1 MKASKQLGGF
11 VLAGGKS
18 SRMGTDKALLTVGGA
33 TLLARAVS
41 LLEPLARAVVIVG
54 PPRLQKETNVKVVQ
68 DAYPEC
74 GPLGGIATALAAAE
88 QKWNLII
95 ACDLPYLTNE
105 WLQYLIQRAT
115 ISDGEAVM
123 AENEK
128 GWEPLCAMYRHSLGA
143 KISAALERGVRKVTV
158 GLEDAKVEIVSRAEW
173 KKFDPRGRLFKN
185 VNTPEDYA
193 EARALLGGGSSGM
206 SDHFIEF
213 AKCKH
218 RV

>member
-173 KKFDPRGRLFKN
+173 KRFDPRGRLFKN
-185 VNTPEDYA
+185 VNAPEDYE
-193 EARALLGGGSSGM
+193 EARALLGGG
-206 SDHFIEF
+206 
-213 AKCKH
+213 
-218 RV
+218 

>member
-1 MKASKQLGGF
+1 
-11 VLAGGKS
+11 
-18 SRMGTDKALLTVGGA
+18 MGTDKALLTVGGT

-173 KKFDPRGRLFKN
+173 KRFDPRGRLFKN
-185 VNTPEDYA
+185 VNAPEDYE
-193 EARALLGGGSSGM
+193 EARALLGGG
-206 SDHFIEF
+206 
-213 AKCKH
+213 
-218 RV
+218 

>member
-1 MKASKQLGGF
+1 LKASKQLGGF

-54 PPRLQKETNVKVVQ
+54 PPRLQKETNVKVVP

-95 ACDLPYLTNE
+95 ACDLPYLTDE

-123 AENEK
+123 AENKK

-158 GLEDAKVEIVSRAEW
+158 GLVDAKVEIVSRAEW
-173 KKFDPRGRLFKN
+173 KRFDPRGRLFKN
-185 VNTPEDYA
+185 VNAPEDYE
-193 EARALLGGGSSGM
+193 EARALLGGG
-206 SDHFIEF
+206 
-213 AKCKH
+213 
-218 RV
+218 